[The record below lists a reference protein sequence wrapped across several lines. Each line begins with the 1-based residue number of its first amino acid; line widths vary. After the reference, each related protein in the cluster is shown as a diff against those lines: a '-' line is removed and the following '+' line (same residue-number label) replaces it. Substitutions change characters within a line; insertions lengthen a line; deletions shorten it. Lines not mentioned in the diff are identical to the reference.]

1 VTIMT
6 NVLYY
11 KTVVI
16 ARLFSSIEKQ
26 LKIRLTSDAKNVY
39 DTIEQLDQ
47 IVFYNYIRRHSSKI
61 HEITRHGI
69 LFSGLEWHNIKK
81 LQGSFATIFPRSVHS
96 IYRCPSLLLSN
107 SSSIC
112 DCTWTAL

>member
-1 VTIMT
+1 MT

-11 KTVVI
+11 KTVII
-16 ARLFSSIEKQ
+16 ARLFSSVEKQ

-47 IVFYNYIRRHSSKI
+47 IVFYNYIKRHAAKI

-81 LQGSFATIFPRSVHS
+81 LQGKSSSYFIFKMGLLISS
-96 IYRCPSLLLSN
+96 RCSPLLLSN
-107 SSSIC
+107 SPSVRYCSWP
-112 DCTWTAL
+112 TL